1 MIQGVGRQEKLELGA
16 KFLSEARRELEE
28 YWKTAED
35 VNLREACE
43 KGWEAMAQLLM
54 YATGRE
60 ITEHRGFSKAAT
72 DLYKKIGRKEI
83 VLTETAAEALHAAGF
98 YHGVLTA
105 DAVELTLISI
115 EEIFR
120 ILQGSK

>member
-1 MIQGVGRQEKLELGA
+1 VGGQEKLELGA

-28 YWKTAED
+28 YSKTAED
-35 VNLREACE
+35 ANLREACE
-43 KGWEAMAQLLM
+43 KGWEAMAQLLI

-60 ITEHRGFSKAAT
+60 ITEHIGFSKAAT
-72 DLYKKIGRKEI
+72 DLYKKTERKEI

-105 DAVELTLISI
+105 DAVELTLNSI

-120 ILQGSK
+120 ILQNST